1 MSERITIEGAEV
13 RVEQVIID
21 GLTYTRRMDTG
32 EYPNVHGPFAEGTY
46 GVCGACGQRPC
57 VDGCPVQK
65 MPDLLRYKARRAGL
79 DEDAWLARWAAEHDG
94 EAWEDRYPQHPEA
107 ARLRAE
113 RRQES
118 A

>member
-1 MSERITIEGAEV
+1 VMIEV
-13 RVEQVIID
+13 RGVNVSADWVEID
-21 GLTYTRRMDTG
+21 GHMFARARSNGEWLEAYAGPYSTG
-32 EYPNVHGPFAEGTY
+32 RY
-46 GVCGACGQRPC
+46 GVCGTCGQRPC
-57 VDGCPVQK
+57 VDPCPAQTV
-65 MPDLLRYKARRAGL
+65 PDLLRYKARRAGL
-79 DEDAWLARWAAEHDG
+79 DEEGWLARWAADHDG

>member
-1 MSERITIEGAEV
+1 MSAPLSIDGVDVPVERIV
-13 RVEQVIID
+13 ID
-21 GLTYTRRMDTG
+21 GLPYTRRLDDG
-32 EYPNVHGPFAEGTY
+32 SYPNVHGAFAEGPY

-79 DEDAWLARWAAEHDG
+79 DEEGWLARWASEHDG